1 MNECNSRANK
11 HNRNSKSSISATVSI
26 YVGEIYVAQK
36 DAVQLLLLFSTLLF
50 FFVSLWVQL
59 CLVDLT
65 IMAVKL
71 VKQISFRTKF
81 LFLNNKKRNFPK
93 LLCCKM
99 KKIICR
105 GRERTRL
112 CLFRLNWW
120 IAAVCKH
127 LQLHLHHW
135 PSSNINSFHYP
146 GKWSVGLEKA
156 IFS

>member
-1 MNECNSRANK
+1 MNAIREPTNITAIRKAASQQQYRFMLVKFMLPKRMLCNPYSFF
-11 HNRNSKSSISATVSI
+11 I
-26 YVGEIYVAQK
+26 
-36 DAVQLLLLFSTLLF
+36 TLCF
-50 FFVSLWVQL
+50 FLVSLWVQL

-65 IMAVKL
+65 MMAVKV
-71 VKQISFRTKF
+71 VKQIFFRTKF
-81 LFLNNKKRNFPK
+81 VFLNNKKRNFPK
-93 LLCCKM
+93 LLCYKM

-105 GRERTRL
+105 ERERTRL